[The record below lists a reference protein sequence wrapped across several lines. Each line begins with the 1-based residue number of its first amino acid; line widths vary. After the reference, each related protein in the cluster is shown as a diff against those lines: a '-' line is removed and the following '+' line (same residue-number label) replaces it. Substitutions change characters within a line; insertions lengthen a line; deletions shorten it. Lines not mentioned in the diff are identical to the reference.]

1 LVAWNARQGFEQ
13 GKLYYWLD
21 TIQALAPESPIL
33 LVATHIDERSADLP
47 YTELCSK
54 YPQIKGKCEISS
66 KTGQGIDIL
75 QELMAVNAAQLPL
88 MGESWPT
95 SWLNAAKAIRSRP
108 EECLKPDQLGNIIG
122 HAGVALKDVS
132 VLRKWMHELGDIL
145 YFEEDSELN
154 DIVILKPQWV
164 TEYISK
170 VLESDEIRENNGI
183 LTRHHLQKLW
193 QDLDPSLHNTF
204 LRLMEKFDLS
214 YYTREKQIV

>member
-1 LVAWNARQGFEQ
+1 MPQTR
-13 GKLYYWLD
+13 
-21 TIQALAPESPIL
+21 PI
-33 LVATHIDERSADLP
+33 
-47 YTELCSK
+47 
-54 YPQIKGKCEISS
+54 
-66 KTGQGIDIL
+66 
-75 QELMAVNAAQLPL
+75 
-88 MGESWPT
+88 GEHH
-95 SWLNAAKAIRSRP
+95 R
-108 EECLKPDQLGNIIG
+108 